1 MDAARL
7 LDPKNDAVFKRLFTG
22 APHLLAEL
30 INAVRE
36 HEPPLSVVEILNPD
50 ITPADLS
57 GKQIVLDVL
66 ARDPEGKLYNV
77 EMQVRAHRAWSAR
90 SALYLARAFTQQM
103 KQCDDYTTLKPAIA
117 IHLLDFAL
125 FKDEDQAIWCFEL
138 RDREQHDVRLG
149 EELQFNLIELPKA
162 DRLGAGGPAL
172 AAWVAF
178 LKHWQEEQRMNEIN
192 YPPVKEAMDRI
203 RDLSDDWAAWHEAT
217 RRQMAIMDE
226 KQFRKE
232 AIEEGL
238 AEGRAEGLAEGRA
251 EGRASGLDE
260 GQAKGRIQGQAA
272 LLERQ
277 LSRRFGPLPEGAH
290 DRLLRATQAQ
300 LESWA
305 DRVLDAR
312 DLTEVFGP

>member
-1 MDAARL
+1 
-7 LDPKNDAVFKRLFTG
+7 
-22 APHLLAEL
+22 
-30 INAVRE
+30 
-36 HEPPLSVVEILNPD
+36 
-50 ITPADLS
+50 
-57 GKQIVLDVL
+57 
-66 ARDPEGKLYNV
+66 
-77 EMQVRAHRAWSAR
+77 
-90 SALYLARAFTQQM
+90 
-103 KQCDDYTTLKPAIA
+103 
-117 IHLLDFAL
+117 
-125 FKDEDQAIWCFEL
+125 
-138 RDREQHDVRLG
+138 
-149 EELQFNLIELPKA
+149 
-162 DRLGAGGPAL
+162 
-172 AAWVAF
+172 
-178 LKHWQEEQRMNEIN
+178 MNEIN

-232 AIEEGL
+232 AIE
-238 AEGRAEGLAEGRA
+238 EGLAEGRA